1 MEKDTPSNA
10 LLVLFELMLLVVVNS
25 FKLVA
30 LLATTLYR
38 LWCPE
43 SPPDKIETNQ
53 SHVDCT
59 KN

>member
-10 LLVLFELMLLVVVNS
+10 LLMLFELMLLVVVNS

-30 LLATTLYR
+30 LLATSIYR
-38 LWCPE
+38 LWCPV
-43 SPPDKIETNQ
+43 SPEDKIEVAQN
-53 SHVDCT
+53 HANCT

>member
-30 LLATTLYR
+30 LLATSVYR

-43 SPPDKIETNQ
+43 SPEDKMKASQNR
-53 SHVDCT
+53 VNCT